1 MEDGAVNVQPRNQ
14 SKDARSKWGMSRTMI
29 SNIMEGV
36 KNGFE
41 RKLEI
46 NGVGYRAAMQGKNI
60 QLSLGYSHEVVYNV
74 PEGDRRK
81 CPKPTEIVLNGI
93 DKQKLGQVAA
103 EIREFR
109 PPGALQGQGRE
120 ICGRDDHPQRRQ
132 EEVRI
137 TRHGKDQRIDHAPR
151 AARSPPDQEGRQRA
165 PAPFGASFVE
175 EHLCA
180 GHRRQPPAA
189 RWPRPRR
196 WKAT

>member
-1 MEDGAVNVQPRNQ
+1 MSRIGKKPVAIPDGVTATVDGQTVTAKGPKGELKYVVNDEVLVSMEEGAVTVQPRDQ

-60 QLSLGYSHEVVYNV
+60 QLSLGFSHEVVYEV
-74 PEGDRRK
+74 PEGITAA

-93 DKQKLGQVAA
+93 DKQQLGQVAA

-109 PPGALQGQGRE
+109 PPEPYKGKGVKYA
-120 ICGRDDHPQRRQ
+120 
-132 EEVRI
+132 EETIIRKE
-137 TRHGKDQRIDHAPR
+137 GK
-151 AARSPPDQEGRQRA
+151 
-165 PAPFGASFVE
+165 
-175 EHLCA
+175 
-180 GHRRQPPAA
+180 
-189 RWPRPRR
+189 
-196 WKAT
+196 KK